1 MKKWSYNESPDQE
14 LVTKLRE
21 ELQIPYTIANL
32 LVQRGIHDFESAKL
46 FFTPDWSNT
55 HDPFLMKD
63 MDRAVERIEQALEK
77 DEKILIYGDYDVDG
91 TTAVSLLYS
100 FLCKFHDHI
109 DYYIPDRHSEGYGIS
124 RQGVDYAIDNGF
136 NLIIA
141 LDCGI
146 KAIDKVAHAKGNSVD
161 FIICDHH
168 RPGPELPD
176 AVAILDP
183 KRNDCEYPY
192 DELCGCGIGFKLVQA
207 FAFRNGITE
216 GELEEYLDLVAIAIA
231 ADIVPIN
238 GENRVLCAYGLDRIN
253 TDPRTGIKPFIEAAK
268 KSKLNVTDVVF
279 TIAPRIN
286 AAGRIHS
293 GKKAVALLIST
304 DMDAAKE
311 ISDQINAYNTERK
324 ELDHSITAEA
334 LSMIA
339 NNPELQ
345 SKQTTVVYSPKWHKG
360 VIGIVA
366 ARLMETYYRP
376 TIVLTRSGDHVS
388 GSARSVREFDVYNAL
403 QACSDELT
411 QFGGHM
417 YAAGMTLP
425 EEKVQDFTSKF
436 EQVVNSTISPEQL
449 VQLIEVDG
457 ELDFKELEPD
467 INGNPLPKLY
477 RLLHRFSPFGPCNLR
492 PTFVTHNVVDN
503 GYSKA
508 IGSDGSHL
516 KLNIFQQGNPN
527 FIVNAI
533 AFKFGHLAER
543 IETREPFSIAYT
555 IETNE
560 WNNTISL
567 QLNVK
572 DIKFHE
578 DPK

>member
-1 MKKWSYNESPDQE
+1 MKKWLYKETNNPE
-14 LVTKLRE
+14 LVTQLQE
-21 ELQIPYTIANL
+21 ELKIPYTIADL
-32 LVQRGIHDFESAKL
+32 LVHRDIHDFDSAKT
-46 FFTPDWSNT
+46 FFNPDWGST

-63 MDRAVERIEQALEK
+63 MDRAVERIEEALEK
-77 DEKILIYGDYDVDG
+77 DEKILVYGDYDVDG
-91 TTAVSLLYS
+91 TTAVSLVYS
-100 FLCKFHDHI
+100 FLLNFHDLLE
-109 DYYIPDRHSEGYGIS
+109 YYIPDRHKEGYGVS
-124 RQGVDYAIDNGF
+124 MQGVEYAIDNGF
-136 NLIIA
+136 SLIIA

-146 KAIDKVAHAKGNSVD
+146 KAIDKVARAQEQGVD

-183 KRNDCEYPY
+183 KRDDCDYPY
-192 DELCGCGIGFKLVQA
+192 DELCGCGIGFKLIQA
-207 FAFRNGITE
+207 FASRNGIE
-216 GELEEYLDLVAIAIA
+216 ENELEEYLDLVAIAIA
-231 ADIVPIN
+231 ADIVPMN

-253 TDPRTGIKPFIEAAK
+253 TDPRTGIKPFIDAAK
-268 KSKLNVTDVVF
+268 KSKFNVTDLVF

-293 GKKAVALLIST
+293 GKKAVELLISP
-304 DMDAAKE
+304 DLDSAKHV
-311 ISDQINAYNTERK
+311 SDQINAYNLERK
-324 ELDHSITAEA
+324 ELDQSITAEA
-334 LSMIA
+334 LNMIA

-345 SKQTTVVYSPKWHKG
+345 NKQSTVVYSPKWHKG

-425 EEKVQDFTSKF
+425 EEKVLDFTSKF

-543 IETREPFSIAYT
+543 IRTGEPISMAYT
-555 IETNE
+555 LEENE

-572 DIKFHE
+572 DIKFTE